1 MLSIKN
7 LSVEFSVNN
16 SGKGKQFL
24 KAVNDVSLDIHQGE
38 TLAIVGESGSGKSQL
53 FNAVMGLLPK
63 NASVS
68 GDINFTDQ
76 PLLKLNT
83 KQLNQIRGKE
93 IGMIFQDPMT
103 ALNPYL
109 RIGKQLTEVLA
120 AHQNPN
126 NHLDK
131 KAIKALAIKILER
144 VQIKDAEQR
153 FNSYPHELSGGMRQ
167 RVVIAM
173 ALLCKPK
180 LIIADEPTTAL
191 DVTIQTE
198 IIRLL
203 KDIHIRENT
212 SIVLITHDLP
222 LVAGLC
228 DRIAVMYAGRIVE
241 MGTVDEIF
249 KHAKHPYTQAL
260 LNATPQH
267 SSQIQSQDS
276 LQEKKQSSRME
287 AIDGSPPD
295 PLNLPKGCAFN
306 PRCTQMMDECLKGQ
320 PPLKTSENGH
330 QYRCFLEV
338 TEIDLS

>member
-1 MLSIKN
+1 MRASSMLSINN

-16 SGKGKQFL
+16 NAASKAHAKQFL
-24 KAVNDVSLDIHQGE
+24 KAVNDVSVDIQQGE

-68 GDINFTDQ
+68 GEIDFETK
-76 PLLKLNT
+76 PLLTLKT
-83 KQLNQIRGKE
+83 KQLNTIRGKD

-109 RIGKQLTEVLA
+109 RIGKQLTEVLD
-120 AHQNPN
+120 AHQDSQNP
-126 NHLDK
+126 LAK
-131 KAIKALAIKILER
+131 SAIKKQAIQMLER

-203 KDIHIRENT
+203 KDIHSRENT

-228 DRIAVMYAGRIVE
+228 DRISVMYAGRIVE
-241 MGTVDEIF
+241 TGTVDEIF
-249 KHAKHPYTQAL
+249 KNPKHPYTQAL
-260 LNATPQH
+260 LKATPQH
-267 SSQIQSQDS
+267 SILDKS
-276 LQEKKQSSRME
+276 QSSRMQ

-306 PRCTQMMDECLKGQ
+306 PRCSHVMDACLTQQ
-320 PPLKTSENGH
+320 PLLKTTENGH
-330 QYRCFLEV
+330 QYRCFLE
-338 TEIDLS
+338 S

>member
-1 MLSIKN
+1 MLSINN
-7 LSVEFSVNN
+7 LSVEFTVNN
-16 SGKGKQFL
+16 NSKDVQFL
-24 KAVNDVSLDIHQGE
+24 RAVNSVSLDIKQGE

-68 GDINFTDQ
+68 GDINFLDQ

-83 KQLNQIRGKE
+83 KQLNKIRGKE

-120 AHQNPN
+120 AHQDPQNR
-126 NHLDK
+126 LDK

-153 FNSYPHELSGGMRQ
+153 FDSYPHELSGGMRQ

-203 KDIHIRENT
+203 KDIHTRENT

-249 KHAKHPYTQAL
+249 KHPKHPYTQAL
-260 LNATPQH
+260 LQATPQH
-267 SSQIQSQDS
+267 SSQD
-276 LQEKKQSSRME
+276 KKQSSRMQ

-295 PLNLPKGCAFN
+295 PLNLPQGCAFN
-306 PRCTQMMDECLKGQ
+306 PRCTQVMDNCLEGQ
-320 PPLKTSENGH
+320 PPLKTSEDGH

-338 TEIDLS
+338 SENG